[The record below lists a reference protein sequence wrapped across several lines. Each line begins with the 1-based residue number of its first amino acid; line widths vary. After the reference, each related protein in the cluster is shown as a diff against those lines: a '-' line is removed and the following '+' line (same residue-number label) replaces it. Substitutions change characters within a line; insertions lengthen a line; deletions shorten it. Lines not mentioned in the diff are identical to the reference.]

1 MEENF
6 TPIQERNIRKYFFWS
21 VLIKGIFSFGE
32 VIVGVLAFFIPLSL
46 VSDLITKLTLGELTE
61 EPTDWVANHLVT
73 LGHQIANIGG
83 VFVAVYLLSRGL
95 VKLLLIIALLKNQ
108 LWAYPSSLVVIG
120 VFIGYQIYQLSISLS
135 PVIIFLTIFDLIVMW
150 SIWEEYKVLKLH
162 RNK

>member
-1 MEENF
+1 M
-6 TPIQERNIRKYFFWS
+6 
-21 VLIKGIFSFGE
+21 IKGIFSFGE

-108 LWAYPSSLVVIG
+108 LWAYPSSLIVIG